1 MHLVLFHNESFIVF
15 GEQAGQTKIVN
26 GVKPPGVID
35 HGEVQG
41 DKNGYSVTIFDN
53 VYFRWFTRRA

>member
-53 VYFRWFTRRA
+53 VYF